1 MKTELTVAFGKNLM
15 RLRKLKGWTQ
25 RELADL
31 INIDNSMIARWE
43 NGKVLPR
50 SATIQKI
57 AEALEVSVDE
67 LLVAF
72 ADNPTLHHNGLDDS
86 ELAELLNNVA
96 VLEARDR
103 EALKAVL
110 EAMYVRYRV
119 KEMAAQPLQRLGK
132 KAVGV

>member
-1 MKTELTVAFGKNLM
+1 MKTELTIAFGKNLT

-57 AEALEVSVDE
+57 AEALEVPVDE
-67 LLVAF
+67 LLAAF
-72 ADNPTLHHNGLDDS
+72 ADNPARHHNGLDDS
-86 ELAELLNNVA
+86 ELVELLNNVA

-110 EAMYVRYRV
+110 EAMYVRYSV
-119 KEMAAQPLQRLGK
+119 KEMATQPLQRLGK
-132 KAVGV
+132 KAVGA